1 MKGQGKDNH
10 VRLQRFCIVHQW
22 RYVSVSLR
30 CRASTVGHNVWC
42 AILSAMMIG
51 AAIDHLQTRF
61 PIQKSL
67 ATRPMGA
74 GWGGERGRG
83 WEGCAVE
90 QPRVL
95 PDSLPLFLSLPPSH
109 PHSALASFF
118 PPSSSNAR
126 FAPLSLRCTAAPVSF
141 AFLPLMEYRAPQ
153 PHIETRGARRRR
165 GGPSSLSALPSRSG
179 SEGSATT
186 PNEMLFGGIN
196 EVEFWRISVAA

>member
-1 MKGQGKDNH
+1 MG
-10 VRLQRFCIVHQW
+10 CIIVHAS
-22 RYVSVSLR
+22 VSVSWRGRVALQLA
-30 CRASTVGHNVWC
+30 RASTVGHNVWC
-42 AILSAMMIG
+42 AISSAMMIG

-61 PIQKSL
+61 PIQKSR

-74 GWGGERGRG
+74 GRGNADADGRG
-83 WEGCAVE
+83 AWSNNHESCLSA
-90 QPRVL
+90 
-95 PDSLPLFLSLPPSH
+95 SLPHFLSLPPSH

-165 GGPSSLSALPSRSG
+165 PLSSLPSRSG
-179 SEGSATT
+179 EGSATT